1 MSSSAR
7 SPFQWARI
15 RRLPH
20 EHHLCDQAVRIVE
33 GLLQATKQSGQHM
46 GSIKYMDKE
55 RTAAFFARPDI
66 GQLLTHTLT
75 TPVGGHLTEHGRS
88 LVLEARTYF
97 GYAPS
102 TNDHDIIRPLIRAYK
117 KVQR

>member
-1 MSSSAR
+1 
-7 SPFQWARI
+7 
-15 RRLPH
+15 
-20 EHHLCDQAVRIVE
+20 
-33 GLLQATKQSGQHM
+33 M

-55 RTAAFFARPDI
+55 HTAAFFARPDI
-66 GQLLTHTLT
+66 DQLLTHTLT

-97 GYAPS
+97 DYAPS